1 MKKLLKG
8 GRVVDPANGIDGVHD
23 VLIDGDRIARVGRDL
38 PVDGATVVEIP
49 AGFVVCPG
57 FIDMH
62 VHLRE
67 PGQEHKET
75 VATGTASAVAG
86 GFTAVACMPNT
97 VAGQRQRERH
107 VADPGEGARRP
118 DLARVY
124 PIGAVS
130 KGSKGELLADIAEL
144 KQAGC
149 VAITDDGHPVATALL
164 LRRALEYAGMFGMPV
179 IEHCEDQSLKG
190 DGVAHEGFHAASL
203 GLRGIPGAAEA
214 LGAER
219 GILLSELTGSAF
231 HVAHMSARASLR
243 AVRKGKENGVRVT
256 CEVAPHHFTLTD
268 EALAAPIPYD
278 TNTKMNPPLREAAD
292 RDAMLAGIADGTV
305 DAIATDHAPHHY
317 DEKNVEFDR
326 APFGIVGLETAVSLS
341 LDRLV
346 HAGLI
351 RLPRLVELMSINP
364 ARILRVPGGV
374 AVGGRAGGH
383 HDPGARSPRARA
395 GRATAVAVEEHAVRR
410 LGAPR
415 RRRSHGR
422 RRAYAVRQ
430 SRRIRWDMTDGK
442 HSNRSR
448 AGDRCPGD
456 PRDDQ
461 GARRIR
467 AAHP

>member
-8 GRVVDPANGIDGVHD
+8 GRVIDPANGIDGVHD

-38 PVDGATVVEIP
+38 PVNGATVVEIP
-49 AGFVVCPG
+49 AGLVVCPG

-97 VAGQRQRERH
+97 SPVNDNANVTSLILAKAAEAGQ
-107 VADPGEGARRP
+107 
-118 DLARVY
+118 ARVY

-144 KQAGC
+144 KEAGC

-278 TNTKMNPPLREAAD
+278 TNTKMNPPLREVAD

-305 DAIATDHAPHHY
+305 DVIATDHAPHHY

-326 APFGIVGLETAVSLS
+326 APFGIVGLETAISLS

-351 RLPRLVELMSINP
+351 RLPRLVELMSTNP
-364 ARILRVPGGV
+364 ARILRVPGGSLTEGAPADVTIIAPDLRVRVQAAAMRSRSKNTPFDGWELRGGV
-374 AVGGRAGGH
+374 AATVVGGRTLFVNPDASVG
-383 HDPGARSPRARA
+383 
-395 GRATAVAVEEHAVRR
+395 
-410 LGAPR
+410 
-415 RRRSHGR
+415 
-422 RRAYAVRQ
+422 
-430 SRRIRWDMTDGK
+430 I
-442 HSNRSR
+442 
-448 AGDRCPGD
+448 
-456 PRDDQ
+456 
-461 GARRIR
+461 
-467 AAHP
+467 